1 MRLLC
6 KNGYNGRCA
15 NLFRIGARMKLEI
28 EVDYHHLRSIIAD
41 ENQKLLSKLEEI
53 TMSAITP
60 VLQEILTKVTALKSN
75 NDSLAASLAEKDQ
88 QIAAAQAQLDAAL
101 QNATDATDAQVL
113 ADIKAVLG

>member
-1 MRLLC
+1 MATL
-6 KNGYNGRCA
+6 
-15 NLFRIGARMKLEI
+15 GAVPALDALVQEMKLEI

-60 VLQEILTKVTALKSN
+60 VLQEILTKVTALKTN
-75 NDSLAASLAEKDQ
+75 NDSLAASLVEKDQ